1 VLIFPAV
8 FGWDDAMASIVRRP
22 LLSLSFGAMTLL
34 MLNNAL
40 ARDDS
45 VARANRIAYDAAIK
59 CAVANSLAGDDRH
72 DAGDEAG
79 ATAYKSKSRRSF
91 DLTYTLGEKLGYEQ
105 KQIAHDLDFAQ
116 LSEMPK
122 MVRDRGYFLSSAATC
137 KALHLM

>member
-1 VLIFPAV
+1 
-8 FGWDDAMASIVRRP
+8 MASIAQRSI
-22 LLSLSFGAMTLL
+22 LSLSIGTMTLL
-34 MLNNAL
+34 MLNNAF
-40 ARDDS
+40 AHDDS

-79 ATAYKSKSRRSF
+79 AAAYKSKSRRSF
-91 DLTYTLGEKLGYEQ
+91 DLTYTLGGKLGYEQ
-105 KQIAHDLDFAQ
+105 NQIAHDLDFAQ

-122 MVRDRGYFLSSAATC
+122 MVRDRSYFMSTAATC